1 VAASVFYQSS
11 DELAT
16 LANTFSVVGTATDP
30 TAATLTVTSPA
41 NASTVYSWPTGSPAL
56 TRTGTG
62 AFTQD
67 VTCNEAGDWTYL
79 WEGTG
84 TASDAQAGSWTV
96 YETTLGKL
104 YATVDALKSRLRLT
118 DTSQDYEVHTACF
131 AASRSVELVCER
143 VFFRTAA
150 DTIRTFVPQYR
161 SWVKLGPFNDLLTLA
176 SLKTDASGDGTFET
190 TWTSSDYQLHP
201 INPAAAPETRPY
213 TKIKAVGSLMF
224 PLQYCGLLTRD
235 DRVQVTGVWGWP
247 AIPWAVKKAAQML
260 AEELMKDAPFGV
272 SSSPDYGVVRVREN
286 PRIMKLLAP
295 YVHPDAALKVG

>member
-11 DELAT
+11 NELAT
-16 LANTFSVVGTATDP
+16 LTNTFSVDGAATDP

-41 NASTVYSWPTGSPAL
+41 NASTVYSWPPGSPAL

-62 AFTQD
+62 AFTED
-67 VTCNEAGDWTYL
+67 VICNEAGDWTYL

-131 AASRSVELVCER
+131 AASRAVEQACER
-143 VFFRTAA
+143 TFWRSAAGTA
-150 DTIRTFVPQYR
+150 RTFEPQDLL
-161 SWVKLGPFNDLLTLA
+161 WVKLGPFNDLVSL
-176 SLKTDASGDGTFET
+176 SDLKTDSSGDGTFET
-190 TWTSSDYQLHP
+190 TWTSSDYQLQP
-201 INPAAAPETRPY
+201 VNPAAAPETRPY

-224 PLQYCGLLTRD
+224 PLQYCGLLARD

-247 AIPWAVKKAAQML
+247 AIPW
-260 AEELMKDAPFGV
+260 G
-272 SSSPDYGVVRVREN
+272 
-286 PRIMKLLAP
+286 
-295 YVHPDAALKVG
+295 